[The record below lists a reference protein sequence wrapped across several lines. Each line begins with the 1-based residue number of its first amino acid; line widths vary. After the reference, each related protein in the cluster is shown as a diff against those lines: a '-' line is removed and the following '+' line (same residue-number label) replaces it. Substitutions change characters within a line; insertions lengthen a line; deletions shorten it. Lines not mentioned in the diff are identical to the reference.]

1 MASGLNRFLG
11 DSIGRTLVKLAVISF
26 VVGIVMSALN
36 LSPRALFDG
45 IVRFFQRLWNLG
57 FDAIYGSLEYFFL
70 GAAIVVPAFLLIRL
84 LSYRS
89 TPRG

>member
-1 MASGLNRFLG
+1 MASGINRFLG
-11 DSIGRTLVKLAVISF
+11 DSVGRTLVKLAVVSF
-26 VVGIVMSALN
+26 IVGIIMSALN

-45 IVRFFQRLWNLG
+45 VVRFFRRLWNMG

-70 GAAIVVPAFLLIRL
+70 GAAVVIPVFLIIRL

-89 TPRG
+89 SPRG